1 MSSCLSANTFQSG
14 AATSAA
20 ASATGVSESVIAQ
33 PDPAAAAAAGP
44 PSRFPAFFNLIY
56 VSATPIDTLAYNIS
70 IKQPVRVVML
80 DREIMAGNG
89 YVGPEDLHLFR
100 DANGDEVSAAV

>member
-1 MSSCLSANTFQSG
+1 M
-14 AATSAA
+14 
-20 ASATGVSESVIAQ
+20 
-33 PDPAAAAAAGP
+33 
-44 PSRFPAFFNLIY
+44 
-56 VSATPIDTLAYNIS
+56 SATPIDTLAYNIS

-89 YVGPEDLHLFR
+89 YVGPEDLHPFR